1 MEIIRGQPDVI
12 PTQLFKEIVMKTKI
26 TLAATLV
33 AAVALFSNGAFAAAD
48 SDKVTAPEAT
58 ATKTKPHSHMEEK
71 TGVTAP
77 AKDQKEATPAEGQK
91 KVAKKQHFHPRD
103 GK

>member
-1 MEIIRGQPDVI
+1 
-12 PTQLFKEIVMKTKI
+12 MKTKI
-26 TLAATLV
+26 TLAASLV
-33 AAVALFSNGAFAAAD
+33 AAALFSNGAFAAAD
-48 SDKVTAPEAT
+48 TDKAMAPEAT
-58 ATKTKPHSHMEEK
+58 TAKTKPHSHMEEK
-71 TGVTAP
+71 TGVAAP